1 MLNTESYTENNKV
14 VIAGTVASVPEF
26 SHEVYEEMF
35 YTFMLDTPRLSE
47 TRDTLKV
54 TISEKFLI
62 GDGLHLGDRVLI
74 HGQFRS
80 YNNFTNVGNRL
91 LLTVFV
97 KDIEAYDY
105 SIEKS
110 MNSIYLNGYICKK
123 PVYRTTPFGRE
134 IPMYIGMVGAENR
147 SFRDRITEHSK
158 YYFSRPEF
166 YTGISRTELEEGY
179 KFLVRILAIEDDEEK
194 RYSIEQNLIEIMKPY
209 LQYGCYP
216 KYKSDYRGFDLA
228 IFPTYRRRAFL
239 VARDGKYEELNAI

>member
-134 IPMYIGMVGAENR
+134 IADILLAVNR
-147 SFRDRITEHSK
+147 S
-158 YYFSRPEF
+158 Y
-166 YTGISRTELEEGY
+166 
-179 KFLVRILAIEDDEEK
+179 
-194 RYSIEQNLIEIMKPY
+194 N
-209 LQYGCYP
+209 
-216 KYKSDYRGFDLA
+216 KSDYIPCIAWGRNAKFAECLEVGDNVVIKGRIQSREYQKRLSETEVESKTAFEVSVSRLD
-228 IFPTYRRRAFL
+228 RASDF
-239 VARDGKYEELNAI
+239 VE